1 MKLATNTNIKL
12 IFNESLSVR
21 AGAFR
26 STVAM
31 VFLIIISI
39 VPSNHFNTLSKLSP
53 SHKVWQNVWLTTS
66 WSSFSWK
73 FVTDFRHT
81 IVPLVRCSNSLTN
94 KTSTF
99 QHFKCLLL
107 AHCFFSLFTIHI
119 HLRKHSWGKHPQKS
133 YFFTTYFFRKD
144 FFVFHSNRITTARTT
159 VTTMM
164 SIKKFKMFSCR
175 LINWNSILYISYC
188 QKMNTLC
195 RSVRKFVIPLER
207 LGAN

>member
-53 SHKVWQNVWLTTS
+53 SHEVWQNVWLTTS

-73 FVTDFRHT
+73 FVTDLRHT

-94 KTSTF
+94 KRSTF

-107 AHCFFSLFTIHI
+107 ARCFFSLFAIHI
-119 HLRKHSWGKHPQKS
+119 HLRKHSWGKHPPKS
-133 YFFTTYFFRKD
+133 YFFTTYFFRRD

-164 SIKKFKMFSCR
+164 SIKKLKMFFWK
-175 LINWNSILYISYC
+175 LNNWNSILYLFYC

-195 RSVRKFVIPLER
+195 HSVRNFVTLSER
-207 LGAN
+207 HDAN